1 MFKFNLEDTMKKHV
15 ICLLSYFCLMMLL
28 TSCGGNG
35 ACTTSTTTPITSV
48 VMDSNAGG
56 VANGAVN
63 VSLTPMIVL
72 QFSSAMD
79 PSTINSSTII
89 LSTSAN
95 LNQTKKAL
103 TSGIAISAIVANPN
117 KTIFSFSSE
126 APLNDNTKY
135 YVIVANA
142 KTITSV
148 AVNAEFSFT
157 TGDYTAPMVSIVT
170 PSNGE
175 SNVEL
180 HPEIKLYFSESV
192 LNVNTTNVRLH
203 QGNLGGKLVAIM
215 EPTQVGENT
224 YVFTPLEDLKASTT
238 YYIELSSGIVDLNNN
253 ALTATSFN
261 FATLENRVS
270 LVSTAAI
277 YACGIKLGKAYCWGS
292 NSRGEL
298 GNGTTLNESIP
309 VAISVGG
316 NSAIPENVNLVSI
329 ATGSAYNSDGAS
341 CAVDDIGDAYC
352 WGDGEAGNIGDGLNT
367 ISNPYPVKV
376 AKGGSSAIPLGS
388 KLIKVGTTN
397 NNSCAIDIDGEGY
410 CWGDNTQGQFGNG
423 TTTNSNYPTKIIK
436 GGSSAIPVGDKLID
450 IAVGSLYTC
459 ALDEHGKAF
468 CWGWNTNGQCG
479 SGDYVDNLYPAAVAV
494 SPSNSSSQITAQT
507 VLKQISASANTP
519 CPTNEVNTC
528 AVDVDGGGYCW
539 GNNSLGQLGVNL
551 DSYALANSP
560 VPLRVLLG
568 LSPSQIPAGAK
579 FSMIA
584 SGSGSTCG
592 IADAKA
598 YCWGLN
604 SSGELG
610 NNTTLDSIFPVAV
623 DTSNGAISPTTQL
636 KNISVANYGDIYLT
650 GIACA
655 VDTKNKFYC
664 WGNNDYGQLGNH
676 ALGTSSSVPVNVL
689 IP

>member
-1 MFKFNLEDTMKKHV
+1 MKKILTSV
-15 ICLLSYFCLMMLL
+15 FICLLFMIVAS
-28 TSCGGNG
+28 SCSSGG
-35 ACTTSTTTPITSV
+35 CITCAV
-48 VMDSNAGG
+48 PAYVIMDSNAGG
-56 VANGAVN
+56 VADGAVN
-63 VSLTPMIVL
+63 VSLTPVIVL
-72 QFSSAMD
+72 QFSESMN
-79 PSTINSSTII
+79 PSSINSSTVI

-95 LNQTKKAL
+95 LSKTEKSLN
-103 TSGIAISAIVANPN
+103 SSVAISNIVANPN
-117 KTIFSFSSE
+117 NTIFSFSPE

-192 LNVNTTNVRLH
+192 INVNTTNVRLH
-203 QGNLGGKLVAIM
+203 QNTLGGELVAIT
-215 EPTQVGENT
+215 EPTQVGGNT
-224 YVFTPLEDLKASTT
+224 YVFTSLADLKAGTT
-238 YYIELSSGIVDLNNN
+238 YYIELSSGITDLNNN
-253 ALTATSFN
+253 ALSATNFN
-261 FATLENRVS
+261 FETLENRVS
-270 LVSTAAI
+270 SVSTAAI

-309 VAISVGG
+309 VAIAVGG
-316 NSAIPENVNLVSI
+316 NSAIPEDVNLVSI

-341 CAVDDIGDAYC
+341 CAVDDLGDAYC

-376 AKGGSSAIPLGS
+376 AKGGSSAIPLDS
-388 KLIKVGTTN
+388 QLIKIGTTN

-410 CWGDNTQGQFGNG
+410 CWGDNTHGQFGNG

-479 SGDYVDNLYPAAVAV
+479 SGDYVDNLYPTAVAV
-494 SPSNSSSQITAQT
+494 SPNNSSSQITAQT

-519 CPTNEVNTC
+519 CPANEVSTC

-551 DSYALANSP
+551 DSTALFNSP

-592 IADAKA
+592 IADSKA

-604 SSGELG
+604 ASGELG
-610 NNTTLDSIFPVAV
+610 NNSTTNSTYPVAV
-623 DTSNGAISPTTQL
+623 NTTSGAISSMTQL
-636 KNISVANYGDIYLT
+636 KNISVADYGDIYLT

-655 VDTKNKFYC
+655 VDTKNNFYC

-676 ALGTSSSVPVNVL
+676 ALGTSSNVPVNVL

>member
-1 MFKFNLEDTMKKHV
+1 MRKILTSVFM
-15 ICLLSYFCLMMLL
+15 CLLFMIVAS
-28 TSCGGNG
+28 SCSSGGCISC
-35 ACTTSTTTPITSV
+35 AVPAYVI
-48 VMDSNAGG
+48 MDSNAGG
-56 VANGAVN
+56 VADGAVN
-63 VSLTPMIVL
+63 VSLTPVIVL
-72 QFSSAMD
+72 QFSESMN
-79 PSTINSSTII
+79 PSSINSSTVI

-95 LNQTKKAL
+95 LSKTEKSLN
-103 TSGIAISAIVANPN
+103 SSVVISNIVANPN
-117 KTIFSFSSE
+117 NTIFSFSPQS
-126 APLNDNTKY
+126 PLNSNTKY
-135 YVIVANA
+135 YVIVSNA
-142 KTITSV
+142 KTINNAV
-148 AVNAEFSFT
+148 VNAKFSFT
-157 TGDYTAPMVSIVT
+157 TGDYTAPMVSIIT

-192 LNVNTTNVRLH
+192 INVNTTNVRLH
-203 QGNLGGKLVAIM
+203 QNTLGGELVAIT
-215 EPTQVGENT
+215 EPTQVGGNT
-224 YVFTPLEDLKASTT
+224 YVFTPLADLKAGTT
-238 YYIELSSGIVDLNNN
+238 YYIELSSGITDLNNN
-253 ALTATSFN
+253 ALSATNFN
-261 FATLENRVS
+261 FETLENRVS
-270 LVSTAAI
+270 SVSTAAI

-298 GNGTTLNESIP
+298 GNGTTVNESIP
-309 VAISVGG
+309 VAIAVGG
-316 NSAIPENVNLVSI
+316 NSAIPEDVNLVSI

-341 CAVDDIGDAYC
+341 CAVDDLGDAYC

-376 AKGGSSAIPLGS
+376 AKGGSSAIPLES
-388 KLIKVGTTN
+388 KLIKIGTTN

-479 SGDYVDNLYPAAVAV
+479 SGDYVDNLYPTAVAV
-494 SPSNSSSQITAQT
+494 SPNNSSSQITAQT

-519 CPTNEVNTC
+519 CPANEVSTC

-551 DSYALANSP
+551 DSTALFNSP

-592 IADAKA
+592 IADSKA

-604 SSGELG
+604 ASGELG
-610 NNTTLDSIFPVAV
+610 NNSTTNSTYPVAV
-623 DTSNGAISPTTQL
+623 NTTSGAISSMTQL
-636 KNISVANYGDIYLT
+636 KNISVADYGDIYLT

-655 VDTKNKFYC
+655 VDTKNNFYC

-676 ALGTSSSVPVNVL
+676 ALGTSSNVPVNVL